1 LRPLKPLQLPERSHV
16 RLQLLTD
23 ETEAIELPFARCLEG
38 LRHLL
43 ASVEQNSSDNLV
55 RQLFPQLIRTDLRTL
70 WHLSRPAQRELIAS
84 LELAAGHLRPEDLIR
99 EQIAALRFAL
109 GLLDRQSVANADLDE
124 CRERLTAA
132 GLPPTFT
139 LDAETVQSYL
149 DEL

>member
-1 LRPLKPLQLPERSHV
+1 MSITFPAVYQRGALRPLKPLQLPERSHV

-70 WHLSRPAQRELIAS
+70 WHLSRPAQRELVAS
-84 LELAAGHLRPEDLIR
+84 LELAAGHLRPEDLTR
-99 EQIAALRFAL
+99 EQIAALRFTL
-109 GLLDRQSVANADLDE
+109 GLLDQQPVN
-124 CRERLTAA
+124 
-132 GLPPTFT
+132 
-139 LDAETVQSYL
+139 
-149 DEL
+149 